1 MLDTFGFQS
10 QIIFLIIFKMQ
21 LDSSPSM
28 RTDSEFGVGYYFYLL
43 ILVGFFVCLVGFFF
57 FFSLSDFYG
66 SFKMR
71 RKAQG

>member
-28 RTDSEFGVGYYFYLL
+28 QTDSEFGVGYYFYLL
-43 ILVGFFVCLVGFFF
+43 ILVGFFVWLVFFF
-57 FFSLSDFYG
+57 FFFLSDFYG